1 MASNFSTIG
10 LAIDSMKDMEA
21 LVKRVIPLAER
32 LPAPAGAYYLRWSD
46 PSGAELW
53 IQVDGGNELTGI
65 RPHCAGLSN
74 INVGLTA
81 RFPAAAPSSLDGAFQ
96 GWADPSG
103 GEADMGCYPFMFD
116 APDFRC
122 HDGLA
127 LPVCLTVQVAAFAHD
142 VRFFETVAA
151 YDASQTDD
159 VKFASRSFIPSG
171 LFTPSGES
179 AVPPQ
184 SRSIFAG
191 HVIAADKKVNAL
203 TGGAFYWALVET
215 YGGTYDVVI
224 DEDLLPDVPRV
235 GGVISGSFWLSGRI
249 VAPSDESSG

>member
-21 LVKRVIPLAER
+21 LLKRVPPLAER
-32 LPAPAGAYYLRWSD
+32 LPTPAGAYLRWSD

-53 IQVDGGNELTGI
+53 IQVDGGNELTGFS
-65 RPHCAGLSN
+65 PHYAGLSN

-81 RFPAAAPSSLDGAFQ
+81 RLPAAAPSSLDGAFQ

-122 HDGLA
+122 HDGLK
-127 LPVCLTVQVAAFAHD
+127 LPICLTVQVAAFAHD

-151 YDASQTDD
+151 YDASETDD

-184 SRSIFAG
+184 ARAMFVG
-191 HVIAADKKVNAL
+191 HVIAADKKVNSL
-203 TGGAFYWALVET
+203 TRGAFYWALVET
-215 YGGTYDVVI
+215 YGGTYDVVM
-224 DEDLLPDVPRV
+224 DENLLPDVPRV

-249 VAPSDESSG
+249 VAPGDETSG